1 MTTHSTSSELS
12 CRPPVMAGSAAII
25 AVLFSPTANIARQ
38 DAIKTA
44 LKSLIRNFE
53 NFEFGISR
61 DPISEG
67 VAARRRPAKL
77 PCGPD
82 I

>member
-1 MTTHSTSSELS
+1 
-12 CRPPVMAGSAAII
+12 MAGSAAII

-53 NFEFGISR
+53 NSEFGISR
-61 DPISEG
+61 DPISER